1 MNINTLRQDC
11 SIKQKK
17 GLHFILGSI
26 IIWILVAIIH
36 STNLPILDKNLY
48 TFFATA
54 PLVPFAYF
62 ISKLIKVDF
71 QDSSN
76 PLNQLGIIFSIN
88 QILYLLIA
96 MWIFP
101 NVPEKMVMVIAMIF
115 GAHLFPYGWLY
126 QSKAYFIMA
135 IIIPVLALI
144 LGTSFNS
151 STLAFVMIGI
161 EIIFSIVLYIEVKN
175 IKKS

>member
-1 MNINTLRQDC
+1 MNLNSLRQDC

-17 GLHFILGSI
+17 GLHFIIASI
-26 IIWILVAIIH
+26 IIWAIVAMIH
-36 STNLPILDKNLY
+36 STNLPILSKNFY

-54 PLVPFAYF
+54 PLVPLAYL

-71 QDSSN
+71 KDSSN

-101 NVPEKMVMVIAMIF
+101 NVPDKMVMIIAMIF

-126 QSKAYFIMA
+126 QSKTYYIMAMIIPLIALFFGTQYHPNILAFIM
-135 IIIPVLALI
+135 IGVEI
-144 LGTSFNS
+144 L
-151 STLAFVMIGI
+151 
-161 EIIFSIVLYIEVKN
+161 FSVILYFEVRLL
-175 IKKS
+175 KK

>member
-1 MNINTLRQDC
+1 MNLNSLRQDC

-17 GLHFILGSI
+17 GLHFIIASI
-26 IIWILVAIIH
+26 IIWAIVAMIH
-36 STNLPILDKNLY
+36 STNLPILNKNFY

-54 PLVPFAYF
+54 PLVPLAYL
-62 ISKLIKVDF
+62 ISKIIKIDF
-71 QDSSN
+71 KDSSN

-126 QSKAYFIMA
+126 QSKAYYIMA
-135 IIIPVLALI
+135 IMIPLIALFF
-144 LGTSFNS
+144 GTQYHPNI
-151 STLAFVMIGI
+151 LAFIMIGV
-161 EIIFSIVLYIEVKN
+161 EILFSVILYFEVRLL
-175 IKKS
+175 KK